1 MKQRV
6 LSVIR
11 HGMQAKEDEDPH
23 GLLGIHRSEWLVD
36 GVDLPS
42 FTVHSTAR
50 SSTADLQRHPLH
62 SSLLPSH
69 LSTRPT
75 RGEAAPQMEPW
86 GSGALEQLALQ
97 VHLHLSCCSAAL
109 PGIFFVLCD
118 SLHIRSPV
126 TYLLRHRADNLA
138 WEDDAPPCLA
148 GPTPSASL
156 LEVVSHRT
164 PASCA
169 VPVGWSAWDK
179 ENHRLSSGGW
189 RTTDTSCDCC
199 SRTSQDGRDMEL
211 QSLPPGVPG
220 LFRGGG
226 RGSSHGGAGFS
237 HPAPP
242 LSRPSFQVDG
252 LDGDWAACSPLSS
265 PEKQPLQ
272 GFPSSLQKS
281 IGPLGHCT

>member
-1 MKQRV
+1 M
-6 LSVIR
+6 
-11 HGMQAKEDEDPH
+11 
-23 GLLGIHRSEWLVD
+23 
-36 GVDLPS
+36 
-42 FTVHSTAR
+42 
-50 SSTADLQRHPLH
+50 
-62 SSLLPSH
+62 
-69 LSTRPT
+69 
-75 RGEAAPQMEPW
+75 
-86 GSGALEQLALQ
+86 
-97 VHLHLSCCSAAL
+97 HLHLSCCSAAL

-220 LFRGGG
+220 LFRGVA
-226 RGSSHGGAGFS
+226 GAARTEGQDSVTRPLPFLA
-237 HPAPP
+237 PASKSTGWTVTGPP
-242 LSRPSFQVDG
+242 VPR
-252 LDGDWAACSPLSS
+252 
-265 PEKQPLQ
+265 
-272 GFPSSLQKS
+272 
-281 IGPLGHCT
+281 